1 MKLFSS
7 PTFWANILGPG
18 LLWAATQYGIRID
31 PANQSIFIMLVMSVI
46 NIVLYYVNAVGV
58 EMEAVHASLKL
69 IVEAN
74 TAKTILSDAA
84 NDAKSTLGD
93 AADRARLKLN
103 LEGGSR

>member
-1 MKLFSS
+1 MTFFSS

-18 LLWAATQYGIRID
+18 LLWVVTQYGIRID
-31 PANQSIFIMLVMSVI
+31 PTNQSIVIMLVMSGI

-74 TAKTILSDAA
+74 TAKTIL
-84 NDAKSTLGD
+84 GD

-103 LEGGSR
+103 VEGASR